1 MIKNVLQYFEEG
13 ALKSNPN
20 GIAVQDDERKITFSE
35 LSDQARALGT
45 LIARRYGSQNM
56 PIAVFLPKC
65 VDVVIIDLAILYSGN
80 FYTNIDDRT
89 PIERLEKLLLNVEP
103 VLIITNQ
110 RTQLFLDSLSLPRIA
125 SLPINE
131 LMLISVECDPSLLAD
146 IRKKIIDTDPVCLIN
161 TSGST
166 GTPKSVALSH
176 RGTFDFIN
184 WCFETFHFDH
194 RDRIGSLSPFH
205 FDIYTLELFVALN
218 IGASI
223 FLIPDSIAA
232 FPASIV
238 EFLNTHQIS
247 FIFWVPTIMVNI
259 ANLGLV
265 ESAPPLS
272 LRRVFFAGEV
282 FPTKQLNMWRRA
294 LPQTQFVNLY
304 GPIEIHVDCT
314 YFIVDRPFADDE
326 PIPIGIPCDNTEILI
341 LGGDNAEVSQGET
354 GELCV
359 RGSSLGLGYYN
370 NQELTS
376 RVFCQNP
383 LNTRYQD
390 LIYRTGDL
398 AYRNELGEIMFAG
411 RKDFQIKHSGYRIEL
426 GEIETAVTALE
437 EIRNACVVYDLAKK
451 QIVLFFESSVN
462 LTPSDLRLKLQPT
475 LPKYMIPTRFLQLDE
490 LPRNPN
496 GKIDRK
502 QLADSL
508 PLNLS

>member
-1 MIKNVLQYFEEG
+1 MKNVLQYLEEG
-13 ALKSNPN
+13 ALKVNPN

-45 LIARRYGSQNM
+45 LIARQYGSPKR

-65 VDVVIIDLAILYSGN
+65 VDVVIADLAILYSGN
-80 FYTNIDDRT
+80 FYTNIDDQT

-110 RTQLFLDSLSLPRIA
+110 KTQLLLDTLSLSGAI
-125 SLPINE
+125 SIPIYE
-131 LMLISVECDPSLLAD
+131 LTSNAVECDLSLLTD
-146 IRKKIIDTDPVCLIN
+146 IRKKMIDTDPVCLIN

-176 RGTFDFIN
+176 RGTLDFMN
-184 WCFETFHFDH
+184 WCFKTFHFDH
-194 RDRIGSLSPFH
+194 CDRIGSLSPFH
-205 FDIYTLELFVALN
+205 FDIYTLELIAGLN
-218 IGASI
+218 KGASI

-238 EFLNTHQIS
+238 EYLNIHKIS

-259 ANLGLV
+259 ANLGLI
-265 ESAPPLS
+265 ESAPPSS
-272 LRRVFFAGEV
+272 LKRVFFAGEV

-294 LPQTQFVNLY
+294 LPETQFVNLY

-314 YFIVDRPFADDE
+314 YFIVNRPFADHE
-326 PIPIGIPCDNTEILI
+326 QIPIGIPCDNTEILI
-341 LGGDNAEVSQGET
+341 LGDDNAAVGPGQT

-426 GEIETAVTALE
+426 GEIETAVTALG

-462 LTPSDLRLKLQPT
+462 LTPGDLRLKLQPT
-475 LPKYMIPTRFLQLDE
+475 LPKYMIPTRFLQVDE

-502 QLADSL
+502 MLQEQL
-508 PLNLS
+508 

>member
-1 MIKNVLQYFEEG
+1 MIKNVLQHLEEG
-13 ALKSNPN
+13 ALKINPN

-45 LIARRYGSQNM
+45 LIARRYGSQNR

-65 VDVVIIDLAILYSGN
+65 VDVVIADLAILYSGN
-80 FYTNIDDRT
+80 FYTNIDHQT

-110 RTQLFLDSLSLPRIA
+110 KTQLLLDTLSLPRAI
-125 SLPINE
+125 SLPIYE
-131 LMLISVECDPSLLAD
+131 LTSDAVECDLSLLAD

-166 GTPKSVALSH
+166 GTPKSVVLSH
-176 RGTFDFIN
+176 RGTLDFVN
-184 WCFETFHFDH
+184 WCFETFHFDNC
-194 RDRIGSLSPFH
+194 DRIGSLSPFH
-205 FDIYTLELFVALN
+205 FDIYTLELLVALN
-218 IGASI
+218 KGATI

-232 FPASIV
+232 FPVSII
-238 EFLNTHQIS
+238 EFLNIHHIS

-259 ANLGLV
+259 ANLGLI
-265 ESAPPLS
+265 ESAPPSS
-272 LRRVFFAGEV
+272 LKRVFFAGEV

-294 LPQTQFVNLY
+294 LPETQFVNLY

-314 YFIVDRPFADDE
+314 FFIVNRPFADHE

-341 LGGDNAEVSQGET
+341 LGDDNAAVGPGQT

-383 LNTRYQD
+383 LSSRYQD

-411 RKDFQIKHSGYRIEL
+411 RKDFQVKHSGYRIEL
-426 GEIETAVTALE
+426 GEIETAVTALT
-437 EIRNACVVYDLAKK
+437 EIRNACVVYDYTKK

-462 LTPSDLRLKLQPT
+462 LTPGDLRLKLQPT
-475 LPKYMIPTRFLQLDE
+475 LPKYMIPTRFLQVDE

-502 QLADSL
+502 HLTDSL
-508 PLNLS
+508 TSNFS